1 MQKFCYFDSI
11 FVSYNVL
18 LLLFSD
24 DFNKMLIWASE
35 DDEEVEKTSENKNTK
50 FVVVDALF

>member
-1 MQKFCYFDSI
+1 M
-11 FVSYNVL
+11 SYIV

-24 DFNKMLIWASE
+24 GFNKMLIWASE
-35 DDEEVEKTSENKNTK
+35 DDEEVEKKPENKNTK